1 MAYLLRGAHVVD
13 PQLGLDDV
21 RDVLV
26 DGEKIVCVGEG
37 LQPPADA
44 EVVDASGKYL
54 VPGLVDMHV
63 HFRDPGFEYKETI
76 ESGARAAVHGGFTDV
91 ATMPNT
97 DPVTD
102 NGAEVRYQIDR
113 ARHAG
118 FCHVRPI
125 GALTV
130 GEKGETLA
138 EIGDMVMEGA
148 VAFSDDGH
156 GVQSAGMMRT
166 CMEYVSQFDK
176 VVSAHCEIESLTTHG
191 VINEGRAS
199 TRLGM
204 FGWPALGEELEI
216 YRDIELCRM
225 TGCALHIAHIS
236 TEKGLELVRAAKA
249 EGLPV
254 TCEVTPHHLFLSEDD
269 ITDAYD
275 TNLKMNPPLRR
286 ASDAEALRAG
296 ILDGSID
303 CVVTD
308 HAPHAPHEK
317 DCEWEIA
324 FFGIVGLETSL
335 PLMLT
340 NLVLP
345 GTMSWSRLVEVMAVN
360 PRRCL
365 RLPEVRIEAGSTA
378 DLTLI
383 DPAAQVTVTEDWL
396 QSRSKNSAWQGQTLT
411 GCPTDVFVAGRRTL
425 TEGVPTPV
433 RRGFR

>member
-1 MAYLLRGAHVVD
+1 
-13 PQLGLDDV
+13 
-21 RDVLV
+21 
-26 DGEKIVCVGEG
+26 
-37 LQPPADA
+37 
-44 EVVDASGKYL
+44 
-54 VPGLVDMHV
+54 
-63 HFRDPGFEYKETI
+63 
-76 ESGARAAVHGGFTDV
+76 
-91 ATMPNT
+91 
-97 DPVTD
+97 
-102 NGAEVRYQIDR
+102 
-113 ARHAG
+113 
-118 FCHVRPI
+118 
-125 GALTV
+125 
-130 GEKGETLA
+130 
-138 EIGDMVMEGA
+138 
-148 VAFSDDGH
+148 
-156 GVQSAGMMRT
+156 
-166 CMEYVSQFDK
+166 
-176 VVSAHCEIESLTTHG
+176 
-191 VINEGRAS
+191 
-199 TRLGM
+199 M

-225 TGCALHIAHIS
+225 TGCSLHIAHIS

-254 TCEVTPHHLFLSEDD
+254 TCEVTPHHLFLCEDD

-275 TNLKMNPPLRR
+275 TNLKMNPPLRT
-286 ASDAEALRAG
+286 ASDAAALREG

-345 GTMSWSRLVEVMAVN
+345 GKMSWSRLVEVMAVN

-365 RLPEVRIEAGSTA
+365 RLPEIRVEEGSTA

-383 DPAAQVTVTEDWL
+383 DPTAEVTVTEDWL
-396 QSRSKNSAWQGQTLT
+396 QSRSKNSAWLGQTLT
-411 GCPTDVFVAGRRTL
+411 GCASDVFVAGRRTL
-425 TEGVPTPV
+425 TDGELTPV

>member
-275 TNLKMNPPLRR
+275 TNLKMNTPLRR

-396 QSRSKNSAWQGQTLT
+396 QSRSKNSAWLGQTLT
-411 GCPTDVFVAGRRTL
+411 GCATDVFVAGRRTL